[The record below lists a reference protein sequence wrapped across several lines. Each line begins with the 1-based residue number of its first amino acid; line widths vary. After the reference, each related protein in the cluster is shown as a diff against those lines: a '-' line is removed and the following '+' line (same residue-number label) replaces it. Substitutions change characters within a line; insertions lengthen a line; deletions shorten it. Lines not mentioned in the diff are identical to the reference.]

1 MADSTCLMHHPF
13 SYTSGFPNESMEG
26 NNLPIHALSQSV
38 SFGRFMSESLSWE
51 KWSTFSHNRYV
62 EEAEKFSR
70 PGSVAQKKA
79 FFEAHYK
86 KIAAQRAAALLE
98 QENAASSSKSLE
110 QTETK
115 QNGSASPQTSMSTSN
130 GVQQYGVEV
139 VTGQDFVTI
148 ANGNGSSDGSLL
160 KEEKLDSREVE
171 GGDSGLAHQVIEEI
185 TQKVVGVDLNDGLTG
200 NEFNRTPQMEISL
213 PKSSRQN
220 WEQPSTISKKKAA
233 TSSSKLLLFDRSSK
247 ILPSTPVKPIS
258 PASCLNNATPKQ
270 VANKYS
276 MESADKRK
284 SNIATPKRVAN
295 KSVME
300 SADKRKSNIATPK
313 QAANKYVM
321 ESADKR
327 KSNIATPKQV
337 VNKCVTESADKR
349 KSTPKSLRMAVNFTP
364 IRELN
369 KLTSTVMRKIERSR
383 VGASTSKPAKDCSTP
398 LRTPNTAMK
407 NESQKHPSATPWSE
421 KKRNK
426 LYSPFSF
433 TPFSLRTDERAARR
447 KEKLEEKFNTNESQ
461 KKVQL
466 QTKLKEKAETEIT
479 KLRQSF
485 CFKARPLPNFYK
497 ERKAQKNEE
506 VLKCHPPSPKLG
518 RKGSPKIGEATMPH
532 SGHMAPVKST
542 RGTNKNAQGKTRSLS
557 LQTLMSAHENTSPN
571 IQH

>member
-1 MADSTCLMHHPF
+1 MADSTCLMQHPF

-26 NNLPIHALSQSV
+26 NLPIHALSQSV
-38 SFGRFMSESLSWE
+38 SFGRFMSESLAWE

-98 QENAASSSKSLE
+98 QENAAASSKSVE

-115 QNGSASPQTSMSTSN
+115 QNVNDVGHCASLPTAMSTSD
-130 GVQQYGVEV
+130 GVQQHRVEV
-139 VTGQDFVTI
+139 VTGQDFVAI
-148 ANGNGSSDGSLL
+148 SNGDDSCDGSDLR
-160 KEEKLDSREVE
+160 EEEVGSREVE
-171 GGDSGLAHQVIEEI
+171 GGDSGVAHQVIKEI
-185 TQKVVGVDLNDGLTG
+185 PQKVELKIKVEGVDLNDGLTV
-200 NEFNRTPQMEISL
+200 NEFNRTPEMEKSL

-220 WEQPSTISKKKAA
+220 WEQPTTISLKKRT
-233 TSSSKLLLFDRSSK
+233 TSSSKLPLFDRSSK
-247 ILPSTPVKPIS
+247 ILPSTPAKPIS
-258 PASCLNNATPKQ
+258 PASCINNATPKH
-270 VANKYS
+270 V
-276 MESADKRK
+276 
-284 SNIATPKRVAN
+284 
-295 KSVME
+295 
-300 SADKRKSNIATPK
+300 
-313 QAANKYVM
+313 ANKYVM

-327 KSNIATPKQV
+327 KSNNATPKQV
-337 VNKCVTESADKR
+337 ANKYVMESADKR

-383 VGASTSKPAKDCSTP
+383 VGSSTSKPAKDCSTP
-398 LRTPNTAMK
+398 LRTPNTALK

-506 VLKCHPPSPKLG
+506 VPKSHPPSPKLG
-518 RKGSPKIGEATMPH
+518 RKTSLKTGEATMPH
-532 SGHMAPVKST
+532 SNDMPPVKST
-542 RGTNKNAQGKTRSLS
+542 RSMNKNVQGKARSRS

-571 IQH
+571 IQQ